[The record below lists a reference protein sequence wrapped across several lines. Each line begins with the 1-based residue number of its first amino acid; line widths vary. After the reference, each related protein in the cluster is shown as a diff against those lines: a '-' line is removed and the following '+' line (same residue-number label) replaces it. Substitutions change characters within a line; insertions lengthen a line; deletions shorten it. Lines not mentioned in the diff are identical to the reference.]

1 MFSAVHSSILG
12 KPNCTKSNPYIP
24 STIGTLDV
32 YFHPIKNPS
41 GTVNYVALVEK
52 DDENVVIPS
61 NMVLDNDDISDDE
74 NESVNEYEKT
84 TGKNDIF
91 SLDNDYINTFYI
103 GSITVV
109 GLYILFRILDKTR

>member
-12 KPNCTKSNPYIP
+12 KPNCANSNTYTP
-24 STIGTLDV
+24 SNISSMDIS
-32 YFHPIKNPS
+32 FHPIKNPS
-41 GTVNYVALVEK
+41 GTVNYVAIVEK

-61 NMVLDNDDISDDE
+61 NIAVDQDDISDDE
-74 NESVNEYEKT
+74 NESTNEYEKT

>member
-61 NMVLDNDDISDDE
+61 NMVLDKDDISDE
-74 NESVNEYEKT
+74 IESEYEKT
-84 TGKNDIF
+84 TEKNDIF
-91 SLDNDYINTFYI
+91 SLDNDYIKTFYI